1 MQAIKVLVTG
11 CNGQVGRCLVTQ
23 MQTMP
28 SITLW
33 ALERERLDISSREQ
47 VYAVVNQ
54 FHPDV
59 IINAAAYTAVD
70 KAEQEIERCY
80 AINRD
85 GPKYLA
91 EAANQVGALILH
103 ISSDYVFSGRKHGLY
118 TEDDIPDP
126 LGVYGQSKLAGEIEV
141 ANICPRHIILRTAW
155 VFGEHGKNFVNTMLG
170 LTQTHDELGVV
181 ADQFGGPTYAADIAA
196 SLITITKAIRLKNGA
211 NFGIYHYSGEPHV
224 SWHQFAEYIFEQA
237 FDVGLINKEIRVNAI
252 TTTDYLTLATR
263 PANSK
268 LDCRKIMKQ
277 FGIAPSDWQ
286 AALKNL
292 NQW

>member
-252 TTTDYLTLATR
+252 TTTDYPTLATR

>member
-141 ANICPRHIILRTAW
+141 ANLCPRHIILRTAW

-252 TTTDYLTLATR
+252 TTTDYPTQATR

>member
-170 LTQTHDELGVV
+170 LTQTHDKLGVV

-252 TTTDYLTLATR
+252 TTTDYPTLATR

>member
-11 CNGQVGRCLVTQ
+11 CNGLVGRCLVTQ
-23 MQTMP
+23 MQTMS
-28 SITLW
+28 SITLC
-33 ALERERLDISSREQ
+33 ALERERLDITNREQ
-47 VYAVVNQ
+47 VYTVVNQ

-70 KAEQEIERCY
+70 KAEQEIELCY

-141 ANICPRHIILRTAW
+141 ANLCPRHIILRTAW

-252 TTTDYLTLATR
+252 TTTDYPTQATR